1 MFRVYAAAVLT
12 PLDHA
17 LAVVLAVL
25 FPIRAA
31 TLGFRRL
38 RRAAPADL
46 PRVRLSVYR
55 HAMLVQWL
63 LAAATAGLWLALGRS
78 WTALGVV
85 PRLTGGLVGVG
96 VGLAIVAVI
105 MVRQQSAA
113 SASDESLDRLRE
125 RMGPLERM
133 LPATR
138 NELSWFYALAVTA
151 GVCEELLYRGYLIW
165 YLGHFTGFSGF
176 TRVSDLAGLGAFA
189 GAALASS
196 LLFGVGHAYQGWRG
210 MALTTVVGLFLAAV
224 YWVTRSLAAPAL
236 IHALMD
242 AHAGH
247 VTHLA
252 YSRARERGQEGA
264 ETRARETPAPAE

>member
-1 MFRVYAAAVLT
+1 MLT
-12 PLDHA
+12 PLDHT

-46 PRVRLSVYR
+46 PQVRLSVYR
-55 HAMLVQWL
+55 QAMLVQWL
-63 LAAATAGLWLALGRS
+63 LAASTAGLWLVLGRP

-85 PRLTGGLVGVG
+85 PRLTGGLAGVG
-96 VGLAIVAVI
+96 VGLGIVAVL
-105 MVRQQSAA
+105 MVRQQTAA
-113 SASDESLDRLRE
+113 NVNDESLERLRE
-125 RMGPLERM
+125 RMGALERM

-138 NELSWFYALAVTA
+138 RELSWFYALAATA

-165 YLGHFTGFSGF
+165 YFGHFTGFFGF
-176 TRVSDLAGLGAFA
+176 TRVSDLAGLAAFG

-196 LLFGVGHAYQGWRG
+196 VLFGFGHAYQGWRG
-210 MALTTVVGLFLAAV
+210 MALTTAVGLFLAAV

-247 VTHLA
+247 VMRRA
-252 YSRARERGQEGA
+252 YARARERGQEGMPWTTA
-264 ETRARETPAPAE
+264 T